1 MQEYTILTEDEK
13 LQIKEATVRNL
24 EFMMY
29 QLDLQLVAEGVKDVQ
44 DAALV
49 EYLNLAIA
57 EKQAQIAAIE

>member
-1 MQEYTILTEDEK
+1 MQEYTVLTEDEK

-57 EKQAQIAAIE
+57 EKQAQIAAIQ